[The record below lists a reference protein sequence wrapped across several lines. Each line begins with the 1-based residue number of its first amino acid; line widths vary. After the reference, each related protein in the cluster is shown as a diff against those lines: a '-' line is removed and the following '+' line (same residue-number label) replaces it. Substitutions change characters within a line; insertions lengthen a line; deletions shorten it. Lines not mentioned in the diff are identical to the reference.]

1 MIADIIILSKTQA
14 LLSKA
19 LASIC
24 KHVDKKSIG
33 KIVVGWTGEEQPAE
47 QDIEMLGLDV
57 TFESLSHYNFAE
69 NNNYLVEKHCMSDCV
84 LFLNDDIE
92 LVEDSVTKCLKW
104 HEDEN
109 VGTVGIK
116 LLYKDKTIQHAGI
129 FIAVQEGKF
138 KGVGHLYWTAHDQV
152 LPPFLVVGN
161 TAAFCM
167 VKRADFLK
175 IGGFNEKYKHCFEDV
190 EMNLRILGLGKQN
203 ICNNAT
209 WAWHIESATR
219 NQSYCVEDKD
229 RLARFVESNL
239 SIFMQR
245 N

>member
-1 MIADIIILSKTQA
+1 MKADIIILSRDFE
-14 LLSKA
+14 LLNKC
-19 LASIC
+19 LTSIFA
-24 KHVDKKSIG
+24 HVDQKSVKDIYIG
-33 KIVVGWTGEEQPAE
+33 WNNKEPL
-47 QDIEMLGLDV
+47 DIETYVPDNAYLIPKVIDV
-57 TFESLSHYNFAE
+57 GEYNFAK
-69 NNNYLVEKHCMSDCV
+69 NNNMIVNNYSTAACQ

-92 LVEDSVTKCLKW
+92 LVEDSVTKSLKW

-203 ICNNAT
+203 ICNNTT

-219 NQSYCVEDKD
+219 N
-229 RLARFVESNL
+229 
-239 SIFMQR
+239 
-245 N
+245 